1 MMKWFWYCLK
11 NYATWDCR
19 GHRREYACFNITLA
33 VISFLSTMLMPLDL
47 LLNFVLI
54 WLIVG
59 VLLIV
64 PVVCSHIRRL
74 HDLNWSGW
82 WTILI
87 ILLGMFPLGSILL
100 TLTLSLLPGTQGMN
114 RFGAPPR

>member
-19 GHRREYACFNITLA
+19 GHRREYACFNVTLLAIPLLVELFLPLEYA
-33 VISFLSTMLMPLDL
+33 VR
-47 LLNFVLI
+47 LI
-54 WLIVG
+54 PVWLILG
-59 VLLIV
+59 VLFLV

-82 WTILI
+82 WVILI
-87 ILLGMFPLGSILL
+87 LLLAQVPLGNLL
-100 TLTLSLLPGTQGMN
+100 FTLTLSLLPGTSGLN